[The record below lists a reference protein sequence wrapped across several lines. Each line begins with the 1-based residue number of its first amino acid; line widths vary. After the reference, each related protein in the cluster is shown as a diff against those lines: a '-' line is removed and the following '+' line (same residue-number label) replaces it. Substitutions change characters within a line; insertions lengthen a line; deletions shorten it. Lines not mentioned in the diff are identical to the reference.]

1 MSFTR
6 SILGAVAVTL
16 ALAGPAA
23 AQDRAI
29 RVFAR
34 SGGFNALTNLNDA
47 GTADFNKVGFNVGG
61 GVGVQVH
68 RFVTLRGDFTYA
80 QNELRANGVETGDK
94 LNRFLYDAAVQ
105 LQYPTAIG
113 LEPYLFAGGGAVTV
127 HELGT
132 SGQDKTKGTGTF
144 GLGLNYTIPQTG
156 LGLFV
161 EGKGW
166 LYEVSNLNGFLSSYD
181 KLQVEIG
188 WSGGLSYRFA
198 F

>member
-6 SILGAVAVTL
+6 NILGAVAVSL
-16 ALAGPAA
+16 ALAGPVA
-23 AQDRAI
+23 AQDRTI

-80 QNELRANGVETGDK
+80 QNELRTNGVETGDK

-105 LQYPTAIG
+105 L
-113 LEPYLFAGGGAVTV
+113 
-127 HELGT
+127 
-132 SGQDKTKGTGTF
+132 
-144 GLGLNYTIPQTG
+144 
-156 LGLFV
+156 
-161 EGKGW
+161 
-166 LYEVSNLNGFLSSYD
+166 
-181 KLQVEIG
+181 
-188 WSGGLSYRFA
+188 
-198 F
+198 

>member
-6 SILGAVAVTL
+6 SILGAVAVSL
-16 ALAGPAA
+16 ALAGPVA

-34 SGGFNALTNLNDA
+34 SGGFNAVTNLNDA

-68 RFVTLRGDFTYA
+68 RYVTLRGDFTWA
-80 QNELRANGVETGDK
+80 QNELRTNDVETGDK
-94 LNRFLYDAAVQ
+94 LNRFLYDAAIQ
-105 LQYPTAIG
+105 LQYPTAVG

-127 HELGT
+127 HEIGT
-132 SGQDKTKGTGTF
+132 SGEDKTKGTGTF
-144 GLGLNYTIPQTG
+144 GLGLNYTVPRTG
-156 LGLFV
+156 LGFFV

-166 LYEVSNLNGFLSSYD
+166 LYEVSNLNGFLSPYD

-188 WSGGLSYRFA
+188 WNGGVSYRFP